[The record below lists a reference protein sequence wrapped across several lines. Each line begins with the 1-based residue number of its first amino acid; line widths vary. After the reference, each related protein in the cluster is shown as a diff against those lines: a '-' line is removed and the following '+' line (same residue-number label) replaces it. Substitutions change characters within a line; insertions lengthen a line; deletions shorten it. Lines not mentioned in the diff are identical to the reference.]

1 MVNEAWRVSTHR
13 HKLQTCRPYPYS
25 ADLSTCFALRTAKRW
40 YHWAAF
46 PAGMA
51 TVVRAKLS
59 VELLK
64 QQEPKKDGDRAR
76 AATMQSL
83 SEAVRTAVRMH
94 IPFALCLAACF
105 RCTPWLGP
113 RSLPCVAPSS
123 RYNMSYSIIV
133 SSIIAVS
140 WTQLLLYLGA
150 TCHLP

>member
-1 MVNEAWRVSTHR
+1 MVDVSWRVNAHR
-13 HKLQTCRPYPYS
+13 HKRQTCRPYPYS

-40 YHWAAF
+40 YHWAVF

-94 IPFALCLAACF
+94 TSHWLFAWPRVF
-105 RCTPWLGP
+105 RYTPWLGHA
-113 RSLPCVAPSS
+113 RCLE
-123 RYNMSYSIIV
+123 
-133 SSIIAVS
+133 
-140 WTQLLLYLGA
+140 LLHLLV
-150 TCHLP
+150 TICHIP